1 MISQRVCV
9 VFVHHSKMLHLIDTQ
24 AEPDDRID
32 KELDK
37 LSVKRS
43 ENPYLQGTK
52 LGTVAKK
59 GFPGK

>member
-1 MISQRVCV
+1 
-9 VFVHHSKMLHLIDTQ
+9 MLHLIDTQ

-43 ENPYLQGTK
+43 ENPYLQGSK